1 VKKAMSAFFIQF
13 SPQAFDH
20 LKYFSKRDQQMILN
34 AIDVHLSDQPDQETR
49 KRKKLEE
56 NPLAPW
62 ELRVGDFR
70 VFYDIDSDKHLVI
83 IVAIGKKNH
92 NILRIAGK
100 EVSS

>member
-1 VKKAMSAFFIQF
+1 MSPFVIQF
-13 SPQAFDH
+13 SPQALDH
-20 LKYFSKRDQQMILN
+20 LRYFPKRDQQIILN
-34 AIDVHLSDQPDQETR
+34 AIEVHLSDQADKQTR

-62 ELRVGDFR
+62 ELRLGDFR
-70 VFYDIDSDKHLVI
+70 VFYDIDSEKPLVI

-100 EVSS
+100 EVLL